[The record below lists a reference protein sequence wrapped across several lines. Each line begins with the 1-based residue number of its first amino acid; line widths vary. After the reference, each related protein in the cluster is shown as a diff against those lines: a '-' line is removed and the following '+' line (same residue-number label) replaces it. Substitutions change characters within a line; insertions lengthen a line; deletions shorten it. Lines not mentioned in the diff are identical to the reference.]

1 MPGRSVRLTACE
13 DNGITHIVNY
23 HRGQIGSIMKGIVF
37 NLLEDVVSEQFGTE
51 TWDFLLEKAKVD
63 GVYSSLGNYPD
74 EDMLAL
80 VSAAAHHLKISEG
93 EVLRW
98 FGEQAMPLLKKTYP
112 ELFEQFPSA
121 RAFILSVNTIIHPE
135 VRKLYSGAHCP
146 YFHFTE
152 LPDGALE
159 MRYQSS
165 RHLLD
170 LAHGFILGAADIWH
184 EKVSVERYPP
194 GSAKEN
200 DMTIR
205 WQGP

>member
-1 MPGRSVRLTACE
+1 
-13 DNGITHIVNY
+13 
-23 HRGQIGSIMKGIVF
+23 MKGIVF
-37 NLLEDVVSEQFGTE
+37 NLLEDVVSEQFGIE
-51 TWDFLLEKAKVD
+51 TWDLLLEDAKVD

-74 EDMLAL
+74 ADMLAL
-80 VSAAAHHLKISEG
+80 VKAASQRLKLPEG

-98 FGEQAMPLLKKTYP
+98 FGEKAMPLLKQTYP
-112 ELFEQFPSA
+112 ELFEQFPTA
-121 RAFILSVNTIIHPE
+121 RTFILSVNTIIHPE
-135 VRKLYSGAHCP
+135 VMKLYSGACCP

-152 LPDGALE
+152 QPDGALE

-184 EKVSVERYPP
+184 ENISVERYPS
-194 GSAKEN
+194 GSPKEN

>member
-1 MPGRSVRLTACE
+1 
-13 DNGITHIVNY
+13 
-23 HRGQIGSIMKGIVF
+23 MKGIVF
-37 NLLEDVVSEQFGTE
+37 NLLEDVVSEQLGFD
-51 TWDFLLEKAKVD
+51 TWEFLLEKAGVD

-80 VSAAAHHLKISEG
+80 VSAAAHRLKISEG

-112 ELFEQFPSA
+112 ELFEQFSTA
-121 RAFILSVNTIIHPE
+121 RTFILSVNTIIHPE
-135 VRKLYSGAHCP
+135 VMKLYSGAHCP

-152 LPDGALE
+152 QPDGALE

-165 RHLLD
+165 RQLLD

-184 EKVSVERYPP
+184 ENVSVERYPP
-194 GSAKEN
+194 GSPKEN